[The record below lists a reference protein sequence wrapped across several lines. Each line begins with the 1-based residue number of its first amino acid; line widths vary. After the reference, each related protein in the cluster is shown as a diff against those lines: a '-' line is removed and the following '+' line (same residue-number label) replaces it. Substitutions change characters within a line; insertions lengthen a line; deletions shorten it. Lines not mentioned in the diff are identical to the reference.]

1 MNIAKHPQTFAT
13 HTSTMTHVLAPL
25 ATPDASNPRAVKDPL
40 RYKTQLCANFQRDGA
55 CRYGRRCQFAH
66 GVHELRERSQLLAP
80 IVPEDQKICQP
91 FAATGFCRFGDKC
104 KFPHVLGSR
113 VLATPPLPPTMLQM
127 CPPVQQYGA
136 PTPPVQQYV
145 PTIPVQQY
153 GAPSTPPAPA
163 YRVPVSTPPA
173 PPAPTTSRRSVSFA
187 AAMCAPCD
195 DEGDMIVLSDL
206 EHFAADSD
214 EETSGD
220 LDADIPFITKK
231 GRQLTDTSAVVR
243 RALSFLL
250 NDDE

>member
-1 MNIAKHPQTFAT
+1 M
-13 HTSTMTHVLAPL
+13 MTH
-25 ATPDASNPRAVKDPL
+25 VKDPL
-40 RYKTQLCANFQRDGA
+40 RYKTQICANFQRDGA

-66 GVHELRERSQLLAP
+66 GAHELRERSQLLAP
-80 IVPEDQKICQP
+80 LVPEDQKICQP

-113 VLATPPLPPTMLQM
+113 VLAAPPLPPTKM
-127 CPPVQQYGA
+127 CPPV
-136 PTPPVQQYV
+136 
-145 PTIPVQQY
+145 
-153 GAPSTPPAPA
+153 PPAPA

-173 PPAPTTSRRSVSFA
+173 PTTPPAPAYRVPSTPPAPPAPSTRRSVSFA
-187 AAMCAPCD
+187 APMCAPCD

-220 LDADIPFITKK
+220 LDAVSKSADIPFITKK
-231 GRQLTDTSAVVR
+231 GRQLTDHSAMVR

>member
-1 MNIAKHPQTFAT
+1 
-13 HTSTMTHVLAPL
+13 MTHVLAPL
-25 ATPDASNPRAVKDPL
+25 ATPDASNPRVVKDPL

-66 GVHELRERSQLLAP
+66 GAHELRERSQLLAP

-113 VLATPPLPPTMLQM
+113 VLVAPPLPARQM
-127 CPPVQQYGA
+127 CPPVQPFGA
-136 PTPPVQQYV
+136 PR
-145 PTIPVQQY
+145 
-153 GAPSTPPAPA
+153 TPPAPA
-163 YRVPVSTPPA
+163 YRVPASTPPA
-173 PPAPTTSRRSVSFA
+173 PPAPTTRRSVSFA
-187 AAMCAPCD
+187 AAPFPMCAPCD
-195 DEGDMIVLSDL
+195 DEGDMTGLVLSDL

-220 LDADIPFITKK
+220 LDAVSKSADIPFITKK
-231 GRQLTDTSAVVR
+231 GRQLTDHSAVVR

-250 NDDE
+250 NDDEE

>member
-1 MNIAKHPQTFAT
+1 
-13 HTSTMTHVLAPL
+13 MTHVLAPL
-25 ATPDASNPRAVKDPL
+25 QDAPRVVKDPL
-40 RYKTQLCANFQRDGA
+40 RYKTQLCANFQRDGV

-66 GVHELRERSQLLAP
+66 GAHELRERSQLLAP

-113 VLATPPLPPTMLQM
+113 VLAAPPLPPTKM
-127 CPPVQQYGA
+127 CPPVQQFGA
-136 PTPPVQQYV
+136 PT
-145 PTIPVQQY
+145 
-153 GAPSTPPAPA
+153 TPPAPA

-173 PPAPTTSRRSVSFA
+173 PTTRRSVSFA
-187 AAMCAPCD
+187 AAPMCAPCD

-206 EHFAADSD
+206 DHFAADSD
-214 EETSGD
+214 EEISGD
-220 LDADIPFITKK
+220 LDAVSKSADIPFITKK
-231 GRQLTDTSAVVR
+231 GRQLTDHSAMVR

>member
-1 MNIAKHPQTFAT
+1 
-13 HTSTMTHVLAPL
+13 MTHVLAPL
-25 ATPDASNPRAVKDPL
+25 VSPDASNPRVVKDPL

-66 GVHELRERSQLLAP
+66 GAHELRERSQLLAP

-113 VLATPPLPPTMLQM
+113 VLAAPPLPPATMQT

-136 PTPPVQQYV
+136 PT
-145 PTIPVQQY
+145 
-153 GAPSTPPAPA
+153 TPPAPA

-173 PPAPTTSRRSVSFA
+173 PPAPTTRRSVSFA
-187 AAMCAPCD
+187 AAPTMCAPCD

-206 EHFAADSD
+206 DHFAADSD

-220 LDADIPFITKK
+220 LDAVSKSADIPFITKK
-231 GRQLTDTSAVVR
+231 GRQLTDHSAMVR

>member
-1 MNIAKHPQTFAT
+1 M
-13 HTSTMTHVLAPL
+13 MTH
-25 ATPDASNPRAVKDPL
+25 VKDPL
-40 RYKTQLCANFQRDGA
+40 RYKTQICANFQRDGA

-66 GVHELRERSQLLAP
+66 GAHELRERSQLLAP

-113 VLATPPLPPTMLQM
+113 VLAAPPLPPATMQT

-136 PTPPVQQYV
+136 PT
-145 PTIPVQQY
+145 
-153 GAPSTPPAPA
+153 TPPAPA
-163 YRVPVSTPPA
+163 FRVPTSTPPA

-187 AAMCAPCD
+187 AAPSMCAPCD
-195 DEGDMIVLSDL
+195 DQEEMLVLSDL
-206 EHFAADSD
+206 EHFTADSD

-220 LDADIPFITKK
+220 LDASKSADIPFITKK

>member
-1 MNIAKHPQTFAT
+1 
-13 HTSTMTHVLAPL
+13 MTHVLAPL
-25 ATPDASNPRAVKDPL
+25 ASPTPATRVVKDPL

-104 KFPHVLGSR
+104 KFPHVLGS
-113 VLATPPLPPTMLQM
+113 TPPLPPATMQMCPPVQHATKLQM
-127 CPPVQQYGA
+127 CPPVQQYA
-136 PTPPVQQYV
+136 MSPPVQQF
-145 PTIPVQQY
+145 

-173 PPAPTTSRRSVSFA
+173 PPAPTTRRSVSFA
-187 AAMCAPCD
+187 AAPPMCAPCD

-220 LDADIPFITKK
+220 LDAVSKSADIPFITKK
-231 GRQLTDTSAVVR
+231 GRQLTDHSAVIR

>member
-1 MNIAKHPQTFAT
+1 
-13 HTSTMTHVLAPL
+13 MTHVLAPL
-25 ATPDASNPRAVKDPL
+25 ADASNPRVVKDPL
-40 RYKTQLCANFQRDGA
+40 RYKTQLCANFQRDGV

-66 GVHELRERSQLLAP
+66 GAHELRERSQLLAP

-113 VLATPPLPPTMLQM
+113 VRAAPPLPPATMLQM
-127 CPPVQQYGA
+127 CPPVQQFGA
-136 PTPPVQQYV
+136 PT
-145 PTIPVQQY
+145 
-153 GAPSTPPAPA
+153 TPPAPA

-173 PPAPTTSRRSVSFA
+173 PPAPTTRRSVSFA
-187 AAMCAPCD
+187 AAPIPMCAPCD

-206 EHFAADSD
+206 DHFAANSD
-214 EETSGD
+214 EEISGD
-220 LDADIPFITKK
+220 LDAVSKSADIPFITKK
-231 GRQLTDTSAVVR
+231 GRQLTDHSAVVR